1 MVLTRLTLSPGPSKV
16 GRVFGNFSQQAE
28 VRQLLKERRGTFPP
42 SSNVAGVGACR
53 EKKSVFALKGSHLL
67 LFPSVVDEL
76 LVVLLEHNNR
86 EVVFT
91 VCGILMNMTADPAF
105 RNVLTPDDGID
116 SLIEVR

>member
-1 MVLTRLTLSPGPSKV
+1 M

-42 SSNVAGVGACR
+42 SSDIAGVGTCR
-53 EKKSVFALKGSHLL
+53 EKRRAFTLKVSHLL
-67 LFPSVVDEL
+67 PFPSVVDEL

-105 RNVLTPDDGID
+105 RNVLTPDEGID